1 MKARR
6 IGKVE
11 SGQDV
16 AIFGDYMFDFVAHGV
31 CLGECSV
38 YKIGSI
44 ETRDASEAVPIC
56 RFILDKTD
64 VIIPHCNTACFGT
77 EYYEDGDEFPLL
89 YLNVYNTY
97 QKCEIRY
104 EGVCCVYRI
113 LRKGNDFK
121 SELVQIIEIGF
132 VNNIELWKSAP
143 GIEDKRPYGN
153 FLCPVY
159 RIYWKSISG
168 SFYDCGD
175 FN

>member
-104 EGVCCVYRI
+104 EGVCYDPTLYLNTQVAN
-113 LRKGNDFK
+113 KPKEKD
-121 SELVQIIEIGF
+121 S
-132 VNNIELWKSAP
+132 
-143 GIEDKRPYGN
+143 DK
-153 FLCPVY
+153 
-159 RIYWKSISG
+159 KDKES
-168 SFYDCGD
+168 
-175 FN
+175 